1 MSDHKIQ
8 KSTAEELSSL
18 KQDYLGGLIAPID
31 GMWASFV
38 SMADHYA
45 IMCGEDVVGYTA
57 INEEQIM
64 LRFYVKKG
72 HDQAAVFAQIIDEL
86 SVKGAVVA
94 TQEIAYLS
102 LCMDN
107 QKSISV
113 NALLYRCNPD
123 TEIEVVKFPD
133 GLDFRGITTEELQTA
148 IDFAV
153 AAIGA
158 PEDWLRGYYSER
170 IADEELFGLW
180 RGEILIATGEC
191 RPSADQKP
199 YADLGMVVSADCRGQ
214 GLATAILREMLNDC
228 RDRALSPIC
237 STEST
242 NVAARKAITN
252 AGFKSQT
259 RILEVGF

>member
-1 MSDHKIQ
+1 MNDYKIR

-18 KQDYLGGLIAPID
+18 KQDYLDGLSAPID

-45 IMCGEDVVGYTA
+45 IICGEDIIGYVA
-57 INEEQIM
+57 INAEQIM

-72 HDQAAVFAQIIDEL
+72 HDQTALFSQLINEL

-94 TQEIAYLS
+94 TQEFEYLS
-102 LCMDN
+102 LCMDS
-107 QKSISV
+107 QKSVSV
-113 NALLYRCNPD
+113 NALLYHCAPD
-123 TEIEVVKFPD
+123 TEIEAAIFPD
-133 GLDFRGITTEELQTA
+133 GTDFRAITTCDLQTA

-158 PEDWLRGYYSER
+158 PEGWLRGYYSER
-170 IADEELFGLW
+170 IEGEELFGLW
-180 RGEILIATGEC
+180 QGDILIGTGEC

-199 YADLGMVVSADCRGQ
+199 YADLGMVVSPEYRGL
-214 GLATAILREMLNDC
+214 GLATAILREMLHDC
-228 RDRALSPIC
+228 RIRALSSIC

-242 NVAARKAITN
+242 NAAARKAITN
-252 AGFKSQT
+252 AGFESQM